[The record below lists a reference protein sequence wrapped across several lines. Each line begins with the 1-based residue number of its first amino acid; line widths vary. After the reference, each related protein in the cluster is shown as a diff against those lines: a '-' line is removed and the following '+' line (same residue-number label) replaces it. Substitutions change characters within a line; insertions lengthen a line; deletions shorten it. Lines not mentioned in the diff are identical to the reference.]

1 MKHIV
6 DLRNQFSDERGEGV
20 ISVAIAIL
28 IIAFLGVALWFAFDL
43 LLAETTDT
51 INDQIQQI
59 GG

>member
-1 MKHIV
+1 MKHIYE
-6 DLRNQFSDERGEGV
+6 LPSHFSGERGEGV

-43 LLAETTDT
+43 LLAEATDN
-51 INDQIQQI
+51 ISDQIQQI